1 MFYLTFLSV
10 SYTFN
15 WAGIY
20 EYKQKFI
27 DGFMMTIV
35 ISFFALILSF
45 LIGLFFA
52 YGQSSKVIFLRFF
65 SRFYIEGI
73 RGTPLLV
80 QILIFYYVFANS
92 LGLENRYVVGVV
104 ILALFSGAY
113 WAVITMGVTLEIAKL
128 VTVSWLYRNWNLD
141 LLPQSIRAYLLSA
154 VLMLMFITSIGIFG
168 FLSKAHLDTAA
179 PNTGNRL
186 LVKNIER
193 QIDSEKKAITGAQK
207 IVDQL
212 DKALDKV
219 IDKDADKGLIE
230 RQKQITER
238 NRANNI
244 ITNSSKKITDLS
256 NQKLKY
262 DKDQLAID
270 KEVGPFKY
278 VAEILFGDADDGNL
292 DRAVRFI
299 IICLILVFDPLAV
312 LMLVAVNVSIKE
324 YQRNK
329 GIINKEQ
336 ELEKKIERLQKK
348 NDTYKEKQ
356 GVLLKSIFGE
366 NADQKSLSE
375 LNPDEIKVKLDQIM
389 EIKDEKNT

>member
-1 MFYLTFLSV
+1 MILTILLFLSGIAV
-10 SYTFN
+10 SVV
-15 WAGIY
+15 G
-20 EYKQKFI
+20 
-27 DGFMMTIV
+27 
-35 ISFFALILSF
+35 
-45 LIGLFFA
+45 A
-52 YGQSSKVIFLRFF
+52 YYSI
-65 SRFYIEGI
+65 
-73 RGTPLLV
+73 
-80 QILIFYYVFANS
+80 
-92 LGLENRYVVGVV
+92 LGLA
-104 ILALFSGAY
+104 ALFAGAY

-193 QIDSEKKAITGAQK
+193 QIDSEKKAIEGAQK

-244 ITNSSKKITDLS
+244 IANSSKKITDLS

-262 DKDQLAID
+262 DKDQLSID

-329 GIINKEQ
+329 KLLNLNKE
-336 ELEKKIERLQKK
+336 ETLEQQVERLKKRNESLKDKERDYKTFVQKLGA
-348 NDTYKEKQ
+348 KE
-356 GVLLKSIFGE
+356 LSDL
-366 NADQKSLSE
+366 NA
-375 LNPDEIKVKLDQIM
+375 DEIKVKLDQIYDWN
-389 EIKDEKNT
+389 EKKGKDDKNT

>member
-1 MFYLTFLSV
+1 MILTILLFLSGIAV
-10 SYTFN
+10 SVV
-15 WAGIY
+15 G
-20 EYKQKFI
+20 
-27 DGFMMTIV
+27 
-35 ISFFALILSF
+35 
-45 LIGLFFA
+45 A
-52 YGQSSKVIFLRFF
+52 YYSI
-65 SRFYIEGI
+65 
-73 RGTPLLV
+73 
-80 QILIFYYVFANS
+80 
-92 LGLENRYVVGVV
+92 LGLA
-104 ILALFSGAY
+104 ALFAGAY

-193 QIDSEKKAITGAQK
+193 QIDSEKKSIEGAQK

-244 ITNSSKKITDLS
+244 IANSSKKITDLS

-329 GIINKEQ
+329 KLLNLNKE
-336 ELEKKIERLQKK
+336 ETLEQQVERLKKRNESLKDKERDYKTFVQKLGA
-348 NDTYKEKQ
+348 KE
-356 GVLLKSIFGE
+356 LSDL
-366 NADQKSLSE
+366 NA
-375 LNPDEIKVKLDQIM
+375 DEIKVKLDQIYDWN
-389 EIKDEKNT
+389 EKKGKDDKNT

>member
-1 MFYLTFLSV
+1 MILTILLFISGIAVSV
-10 SYTFN
+10 V
-15 WAGIY
+15 G
-20 EYKQKFI
+20 
-27 DGFMMTIV
+27 
-35 ISFFALILSF
+35 
-45 LIGLFFA
+45 A
-52 YGQSSKVIFLRFF
+52 YYSI
-65 SRFYIEGI
+65 
-73 RGTPLLV
+73 
-80 QILIFYYVFANS
+80 
-92 LGLENRYVVGVV
+92 LGLA
-104 ILALFSGAY
+104 ALFAGAY

-193 QIDSEKKAITGAQK
+193 QIDSEKKAIEGAQK

-244 ITNSSKKITDLS
+244 IANSSKKITDLS

-329 GIINKEQ
+329 KLLNLNKE
-336 ELEKKIERLQKK
+336 ETLEQQVERLKKRNESLKDKERDYKTFVQKLGA
-348 NDTYKEKQ
+348 KE
-356 GVLLKSIFGE
+356 LSDL
-366 NADQKSLSE
+366 NA
-375 LNPDEIKVKLDQIM
+375 DEIKVKLDQIYDWN
-389 EIKDEKNT
+389 EKKGKDDKNT

>member
-1 MFYLTFLSV
+1 MILTILLFISGIAVSV
-10 SYTFN
+10 V
-15 WAGIY
+15 G
-20 EYKQKFI
+20 
-27 DGFMMTIV
+27 
-35 ISFFALILSF
+35 
-45 LIGLFFA
+45 A
-52 YGQSSKVIFLRFF
+52 YYSI
-65 SRFYIEGI
+65 
-73 RGTPLLV
+73 
-80 QILIFYYVFANS
+80 
-92 LGLENRYVVGVV
+92 LGLA
-104 ILALFSGAY
+104 ALFAGAY

-207 IVDQL
+207 IIDQL
-212 DKALDKV
+212 DTALDKV

-230 RQKQITER
+230 RQKQTTER
-238 NRANNI
+238 NRVNNI
-244 ITNSSKKITDLS
+244 IANSSKKITDLS

-329 GIINKEQ
+329 KLVNLNKE
-336 ELEKKIERLQKK
+336 ETLEQQIERLKKRNESLKDKERDYKAFVQKLGA
-348 NDTYKEKQ
+348 KE
-356 GVLLKSIFGE
+356 
-366 NADQKSLSE
+366 LSD
-375 LNPDEIKVKLDQIM
+375 LDADEIKVKLDQIYDWN
-389 EIKDEKNT
+389 EKKGKNEKDV

>member
-1 MFYLTFLSV
+1 MILTILLFLSGIAV
-10 SYTFN
+10 SVV
-15 WAGIY
+15 G
-20 EYKQKFI
+20 
-27 DGFMMTIV
+27 
-35 ISFFALILSF
+35 
-45 LIGLFFA
+45 A
-52 YGQSSKVIFLRFF
+52 YYSI
-65 SRFYIEGI
+65 
-73 RGTPLLV
+73 
-80 QILIFYYVFANS
+80 
-92 LGLENRYVVGVV
+92 LGLA
-104 ILALFSGAY
+104 ALFAGAY

-193 QIDSEKKAITGAQK
+193 QIDSEKKAIEGAQK

-244 ITNSSKKITDLS
+244 IANSSKKITDLS

-292 DRAVRFI
+292 DRAVRFV
-299 IICLILVFDPLAV
+299 IICLLFVFDPLAV
-312 LMLVAVNVSIKE
+312 LMLVAFNVSLKERELNNKSYRITYPKEVFSKNEDTQPKKDSNIQNIILQQIKE
-324 YQRNK
+324 RLSDKNK
-329 GIINKEQ
+329 STKEKERDYEKFVQ
-336 ELEKKIERLQKK
+336 ELGAK
-348 NDTYKEKQ
+348 
-356 GVLLKSIFGE
+356 
-366 NADQKSLSE
+366 E
-375 LNPDEIKVKLDQIM
+375 LNGLSPDEIKIKLNQIM
-389 EIKDEKNT
+389 DWNQKKGKDDKNT

>member
-1 MFYLTFLSV
+1 MILTILLFISGIAVSV
-10 SYTFN
+10 V
-15 WAGIY
+15 G
-20 EYKQKFI
+20 
-27 DGFMMTIV
+27 
-35 ISFFALILSF
+35 
-45 LIGLFFA
+45 A
-52 YGQSSKVIFLRFF
+52 YYSI
-65 SRFYIEGI
+65 
-73 RGTPLLV
+73 
-80 QILIFYYVFANS
+80 
-92 LGLENRYVVGVV
+92 LGLA
-104 ILALFSGAY
+104 ALFAGAY

-193 QIDSEKKAITGAQK
+193 QIDSEKKAIEGAQK

-324 YQRNK
+324 YQRSK
-329 GIINKEQ
+329 GIKNKE
-336 ELEKKIERLQKK
+336 EDLEKKIERLQKK

>member
-1 MFYLTFLSV
+1 MILTILLLISGLAVSV
-10 SYTFN
+10 V
-15 WAGIY
+15 G
-20 EYKQKFI
+20 
-27 DGFMMTIV
+27 
-35 ISFFALILSF
+35 
-45 LIGLFFA
+45 A
-52 YGQSSKVIFLRFF
+52 YYSI
-65 SRFYIEGI
+65 
-73 RGTPLLV
+73 
-80 QILIFYYVFANS
+80 
-92 LGLENRYVVGVV
+92 LGLA
-104 ILALFSGAY
+104 ALFAGAY

-193 QIDSEKKAITGAQK
+193 QIDSEKKAIEGAQK

-244 ITNSSKKITDLS
+244 IANSSKKITDLS

-329 GIINKEQ
+329 KLLNLNKE
-336 ELEKKIERLQKK
+336 ETLEQQVERLKKRNESLKDKERDYKTFVQKLGA
-348 NDTYKEKQ
+348 KE
-356 GVLLKSIFGE
+356 LSDL
-366 NADQKSLSE
+366 NA
-375 LNPDEIKVKLDQIM
+375 DEIKVKLDQIYDWN
-389 EIKDEKNT
+389 EKKGKDDKNT

>member
-1 MFYLTFLSV
+1 MILTILLFLSGIAV
-10 SYTFN
+10 SVV
-15 WAGIY
+15 G
-20 EYKQKFI
+20 
-27 DGFMMTIV
+27 
-35 ISFFALILSF
+35 
-45 LIGLFFA
+45 A
-52 YGQSSKVIFLRFF
+52 YYSI
-65 SRFYIEGI
+65 
-73 RGTPLLV
+73 
-80 QILIFYYVFANS
+80 
-92 LGLENRYVVGVV
+92 LGLA
-104 ILALFSGAY
+104 ALFAGAY

-193 QIDSEKKAITGAQK
+193 QIDSEKKAIEGAQK

-244 ITNSSKKITDLS
+244 IANSSKKITDLS

-324 YQRNK
+324 YQRSKNLV
-329 GIINKEQ
+329 NKE
-336 ELEKKIERLQKK
+336 ETLEQQVERLKKRNESLRDKERDYKAFVQKLGA
-348 NDTYKEKQ
+348 KE
-356 GVLLKSIFGE
+356 LSDL
-366 NADQKSLSE
+366 NA
-375 LNPDEIKVKLDQIM
+375 DEIKVKLDQIYDWN
-389 EIKDEKNT
+389 EKKGKDDKNT

>member
-1 MFYLTFLSV
+1 MILTILLFLSGIAV
-10 SYTFN
+10 S
-15 WAGIY
+15 
-20 EYKQKFI
+20 
-27 DGFMMTIV
+27 IV
-35 ISFFALILSF
+35 
-45 LIGLFFA
+45 GA
-52 YGQSSKVIFLRFF
+52 YYSI
-65 SRFYIEGI
+65 
-73 RGTPLLV
+73 
-80 QILIFYYVFANS
+80 
-92 LGLENRYVVGVV
+92 LGLA
-104 ILALFSGAY
+104 ALFAGAY
-113 WAVITMGVTLEIAKL
+113 WAVITMGVTLEVAKL

-141 LLPQSIRAYLLSA
+141 LLPQSIRAYLLSS

-193 QIDSEKKAITGAQK
+193 QIDSEKKTITGAQK

-212 DKALDKV
+212 DTALDKV

-230 RQKQITER
+230 RQKQQNER

-244 ITNSSKKITDLS
+244 IANSSKRITDLS

-270 KEVGPFKY
+270 KEIGPFKY

-324 YQRNK
+324 YQRSK
-329 GIINKEQ
+329 STVNKE
-336 ELEKKIERLQKK
+336 ETLEQQVERLKKRNESLRDKERDYKAFVQKLGA
-348 NDTYKEKQ
+348 KE
-356 GVLLKSIFGE
+356 LSDL
-366 NADQKSLSE
+366 NA
-375 LNPDEIKVKLDQIM
+375 DEIKVKLDQIYDWN
-389 EIKDEKNT
+389 EKKGKDEKNN

>member
-1 MFYLTFLSV
+1 MILTILLFISGIAVSV
-10 SYTFN
+10 V
-15 WAGIY
+15 G
-20 EYKQKFI
+20 
-27 DGFMMTIV
+27 
-35 ISFFALILSF
+35 
-45 LIGLFFA
+45 A
-52 YGQSSKVIFLRFF
+52 YYSI
-65 SRFYIEGI
+65 
-73 RGTPLLV
+73 
-80 QILIFYYVFANS
+80 
-92 LGLENRYVVGVV
+92 LGLA
-104 ILALFSGAY
+104 ALFAGAY

-207 IVDQL
+207 IIDQL
-212 DKALDKV
+212 DTALDKV

-230 RQKQITER
+230 RQKQTTER
-238 NRANNI
+238 NRVNNI
-244 ITNSSKKITDLS
+244 IANSSKKITDLS

-324 YQRNK
+324 YQRSKNL
-329 GIINKEQ
+329 GNKE
-336 ELEKKIERLQKK
+336 ETLEQQVERLKKRNESLRDKERDYKAFVQKLGA
-348 NDTYKEKQ
+348 KE
-356 GVLLKSIFGE
+356 LSDL
-366 NADQKSLSE
+366 NA
-375 LNPDEIKVKLDQIM
+375 DEIKVKLDQIYDWN
-389 EIKDEKNT
+389 EKKGKDDKNT

>member
-1 MFYLTFLSV
+1 MILTILLFISGIAVSV
-10 SYTFN
+10 V
-15 WAGIY
+15 G
-20 EYKQKFI
+20 
-27 DGFMMTIV
+27 
-35 ISFFALILSF
+35 
-45 LIGLFFA
+45 A
-52 YGQSSKVIFLRFF
+52 YYSI
-65 SRFYIEGI
+65 
-73 RGTPLLV
+73 
-80 QILIFYYVFANS
+80 
-92 LGLENRYVVGVV
+92 LGLA
-104 ILALFSGAY
+104 ALFAGAY

-141 LLPQSIRAYLLSA
+141 LLPQSIRAYLLSS

-207 IVDQL
+207 IIDQL
-212 DKALDKV
+212 DTALDKV

-230 RQKQITER
+230 RQKQTTER
-238 NRANNI
+238 NRVNNI
-244 ITNSSKKITDLS
+244 IANSSKKITDLS

-329 GIINKEQ
+329 GIKNKE
-336 ELEKKIERLQKK
+336 EDLEKKIERLQKK
-348 NDTYKEKQ
+348 NEVYKEKQ
-356 GVLLKSIFGE
+356 GVLLKSIFGD
-366 NADQKSLSE
+366 NADQKSLAE
-375 LNPDEIKVKLDQIM
+375 LDPDEIKVKLDQIL

>member
-1 MFYLTFLSV
+1 L
-10 SYTFN
+10 
-15 WAGIY
+15 A
-20 EYKQKFI
+20 
-27 DGFMMTIV
+27 
-35 ISFFALILSF
+35 
-45 LIGLFFA
+45 
-52 YGQSSKVIFLRFF
+52 
-65 SRFYIEGI
+65 
-73 RGTPLLV
+73 
-80 QILIFYYVFANS
+80 
-92 LGLENRYVVGVV
+92 
-104 ILALFSGAY
+104 ALFAGAY

-207 IVDQL
+207 IIDQL
-212 DKALDKV
+212 DTALDKV

-230 RQKQITER
+230 RQKQTTER
-238 NRANNI
+238 NRVNNI
-244 ITNSSKKITDLS
+244 IANSSKKITDLS

>member
-1 MFYLTFLSV
+1 MILTILLLISGLAV
-10 SYTFN
+10 S
-15 WAGIY
+15 I
-20 EYKQKFI
+20 
-27 DGFMMTIV
+27 
-35 ISFFALILSF
+35 
-45 LIGLFFA
+45 IGA
-52 YGQSSKVIFLRFF
+52 YYSI
-65 SRFYIEGI
+65 
-73 RGTPLLV
+73 
-80 QILIFYYVFANS
+80 
-92 LGLENRYVVGVV
+92 LGLA
-104 ILALFSGAY
+104 ALFAGAY
-113 WAVITMGVTLEIAKL
+113 WAVVTMGVTLEIAKL
-128 VTVSWLYRNWNLD
+128 VTVSWLYRNWKLD
-141 LLPQSIRAYLLSA
+141 LLPQSIRMYLLSA

-168 FLSKAHLDTAA
+168 FLSKAHLDTSA

-193 QIDSEKKAITGAQK
+193 QIESEKKAITGAQK

-230 RQKQITER
+230 RQKQQNER

-244 ITNSSKKITDLS
+244 ITNSSNKITQLS
-256 NQKLKY
+256 NQKLNY
-262 DKDQLAID
+262 DKNQLAID
-270 KEVGPFKY
+270 KEIGPFKY

-292 DRAVRFI
+292 DRAVRFV
-299 IICLILVFDPLAV
+299 IICLLFVFDPLAV

-329 GIINKEQ
+329 GVRNKEE

-356 GVLLKSIFGE
+356 GVLLKSIFGD
-366 NADQKSLSE
+366 NADQKSLAE

-389 EIKDEKNT
+389 EMKDEKNT

>member
-1 MFYLTFLSV
+1 MILTILLFLSGIAV
-10 SYTFN
+10 SVV
-15 WAGIY
+15 G
-20 EYKQKFI
+20 
-27 DGFMMTIV
+27 
-35 ISFFALILSF
+35 
-45 LIGLFFA
+45 A
-52 YGQSSKVIFLRFF
+52 YYSI
-65 SRFYIEGI
+65 
-73 RGTPLLV
+73 
-80 QILIFYYVFANS
+80 
-92 LGLENRYVVGVV
+92 LGL
-104 ILALFSGAY
+104 ASLFAGAY

-230 RQKQITER
+230 RQKQTTER

-244 ITNSSKKITDLS
+244 IANSSKKITDLS

-324 YQRNK
+324 YQRSK
-329 GIINKEQ
+329 GIKNKE
-336 ELEKKIERLQKK
+336 EDLEKKVERLQKK
-348 NDTYKEKQ
+348 NDLYKEKQ

-366 NADQKSLSE
+366 NADQKSLE
-375 LNPDEIKVKLDQIM
+375 QLDPNEIKIKLDQIM

>member
-1 MFYLTFLSV
+1 MILTILLFISGIAVSV
-10 SYTFN
+10 V
-15 WAGIY
+15 G
-20 EYKQKFI
+20 
-27 DGFMMTIV
+27 
-35 ISFFALILSF
+35 
-45 LIGLFFA
+45 A
-52 YGQSSKVIFLRFF
+52 YYSI
-65 SRFYIEGI
+65 
-73 RGTPLLV
+73 
-80 QILIFYYVFANS
+80 
-92 LGLENRYVVGVV
+92 LGLA
-104 ILALFSGAY
+104 ALFAGAY
-113 WAVITMGVTLEIAKL
+113 WAVITMGVTLEVAKL

-207 IVDQL
+207 IIDQL
-212 DKALDKV
+212 DTALDKV

-230 RQKQITER
+230 RQKQTTER
-238 NRANNI
+238 NRVNNI
-244 ITNSSKKITDLS
+244 IANSSKKITDLS

-329 GIINKEQ
+329 GIKNKE
-336 ELEKKIERLQKK
+336 EDLEKKIERLQKK
-348 NDTYKEKQ
+348 NEVYKEKQ
-356 GVLLKSIFGE
+356 GVLLKSIFGD
-366 NADQKSLSE
+366 NADQKSLAE
-375 LNPDEIKVKLDQIM
+375 LDPDEIKVKLDQIL

>member
-1 MFYLTFLSV
+1 
-10 SYTFN
+10 
-15 WAGIY
+15 
-20 EYKQKFI
+20 
-27 DGFMMTIV
+27 
-35 ISFFALILSF
+35 
-45 LIGLFFA
+45 
-52 YGQSSKVIFLRFF
+52 
-65 SRFYIEGI
+65 
-73 RGTPLLV
+73 
-80 QILIFYYVFANS
+80 
-92 LGLENRYVVGVV
+92 
-104 ILALFSGAY
+104 
-113 WAVITMGVTLEIAKL
+113 MGVTLEIAKL

-193 QIDSEKKAITGAQK
+193 QIDSEKKAIEGAQK

-244 ITNSSKKITDLS
+244 IANSSKKITDLS

-324 YQRNK
+324 YQRSK
-329 GIINKEQ
+329 GIVNKE
-336 ELEKKIERLQKK
+336 ETLEQQIERLKKRNESLRDKERDYKAFVQKLGA
-348 NDTYKEKQ
+348 KE
-356 GVLLKSIFGE
+356 LSDL
-366 NADQKSLSE
+366 NA
-375 LNPDEIKVKLDQIM
+375 DEIKVKLDQIYDWN
-389 EIKDEKNT
+389 EKKGKDDKNT

>member
-1 MFYLTFLSV
+1 MILTILLFISGIAVSV
-10 SYTFN
+10 V
-15 WAGIY
+15 G
-20 EYKQKFI
+20 
-27 DGFMMTIV
+27 
-35 ISFFALILSF
+35 
-45 LIGLFFA
+45 A
-52 YGQSSKVIFLRFF
+52 YYSI
-65 SRFYIEGI
+65 
-73 RGTPLLV
+73 
-80 QILIFYYVFANS
+80 
-92 LGLENRYVVGVV
+92 LGLA
-104 ILALFSGAY
+104 ALFAGAY

-193 QIDSEKKAITGAQK
+193 QIDSEKKSITGAQK
-207 IVDQL
+207 IIDQL
-212 DKALDKV
+212 DTALDKV
-219 IDKDADKGLIE
+219 IDKDSDKGLIE
-230 RQKQITER
+230 RQKQTTER
-238 NRANNI
+238 NRVNNI
-244 ITNSSKKITDLS
+244 IANSSKKITDLS

-329 GIINKEQ
+329 KLLNLNKE
-336 ELEKKIERLQKK
+336 ETLEQQVERLKKRNESLKDKERDYKTFVQKLGA
-348 NDTYKEKQ
+348 KE
-356 GVLLKSIFGE
+356 LSDL
-366 NADQKSLSE
+366 NA
-375 LNPDEIKVKLDQIM
+375 DEIKVKLDQIYDWN
-389 EIKDEKNT
+389 EKKGKDDKNT

>member
-1 MFYLTFLSV
+1 MILTILLFLSGIAV
-10 SYTFN
+10 SVV
-15 WAGIY
+15 G
-20 EYKQKFI
+20 
-27 DGFMMTIV
+27 
-35 ISFFALILSF
+35 
-45 LIGLFFA
+45 A
-52 YGQSSKVIFLRFF
+52 YYSI
-65 SRFYIEGI
+65 
-73 RGTPLLV
+73 
-80 QILIFYYVFANS
+80 
-92 LGLENRYVVGVV
+92 LGLA
-104 ILALFSGAY
+104 ALFAGAY

-193 QIDSEKKAITGAQK
+193 QIDSEKKAIEGAQK

-244 ITNSSKKITDLS
+244 IANSSKKITDLS

-278 VAEILFGDADDGNL
+278 VAEILFGDADDGNF

-329 GIINKEQ
+329 GVKNKE
-336 ELEKKIERLQKK
+336 EDLEKKIERLQKK
-348 NDTYKEKQ
+348 NDVYKEKQ
-356 GVLLKSIFGE
+356 GVLLKSIFGD
-366 NADQKSLSE
+366 NADQKSLAE

-389 EIKDEKNT
+389 EMKDEKNT

>member
-1 MFYLTFLSV
+1 MILTILLFLSGIAV
-10 SYTFN
+10 SVV
-15 WAGIY
+15 G
-20 EYKQKFI
+20 
-27 DGFMMTIV
+27 
-35 ISFFALILSF
+35 
-45 LIGLFFA
+45 A
-52 YGQSSKVIFLRFF
+52 YYSI
-65 SRFYIEGI
+65 
-73 RGTPLLV
+73 
-80 QILIFYYVFANS
+80 
-92 LGLENRYVVGVV
+92 LGLA
-104 ILALFSGAY
+104 ALFAGAY

-207 IVDQL
+207 IIDQL
-212 DKALDKV
+212 DTALDKV

-230 RQKQITER
+230 RQKQTTER
-238 NRANNI
+238 NRVNNI
-244 ITNSSKKITDLS
+244 IANSSKKITDLS

-329 GIINKEQ
+329 GVKNKE
-336 ELEKKIERLQKK
+336 EDLEKKIERLQKK
-348 NDTYKEKQ
+348 NDVYKEKQ
-356 GVLLKSIFGE
+356 GVLLKSIFGD
-366 NADQKSLSE
+366 NADQKSLAE

-389 EIKDEKNT
+389 EMKDEKNT